1 MTDLIQRPRRLRKS
15 PALRAMFEETTLSLN
30 DLVLPIFVEEEIDD
44 YKAVEAMP
52 GVMRIPEKHLAREIE
67 RIANAGIRS
76 VMTFGISHHTD
87 ETGSDAWREDG
98 LVARMSR
105 ICKQTV
111 PEMIVMSDTCFCE
124 YTSHGHCGVLCEHG
138 VDNDATLENLGKQ
151 AVVAA
156 AAGADFI
163 APSAAM
169 DGQVQAIRQALDAA
183 GFKDTAI
190 MSYSTKFASSFYG
203 PFREAAGSA
212 LKGDRKSYQM
222 NPMNRREAIRESL
235 LDEAQGADCLMVKP
249 AGAYLDIVRELRE
262 RTELPIGAY
271 QVSGEYA
278 MIKFAALAGA
288 IDEEKVVLESLG
300 SIKRAGADLIFSYF
314 ALDLAERRFCV
325 NDHYAGFTPEPG
337 ISPLPRPIKRN
348 IPKNRRP
355 MHNPPLW
362 QVIRIG
368 IVLSHAVIPNRN
380 IIRLP
385 APAHLKLRFSDM
397 GKQKT

>member
-30 DLVLPIFVEEEIDD
+30 DLVLPICVEEEIDD
-44 YKAVEAMP
+44 YKAVQAMT
-52 GVMRIPEKHLAREIE
+52 VFMRIHEKHLAREIE

-76 VMTFGISHHTD
+76 VMTFGISHHTE
-87 ETGSDAWREDG
+87 ETGRDAWREDG

-249 AGAYLDIVRELRE
+249 AGAYLDIVRELRG

-314 ALDLAERRFCV
+314 ALDLAEKK
-325 NDHYAGFTPEPG
+325 
-337 ISPLPRPIKRN
+337 I
-348 IPKNRRP
+348 
-355 MHNPPLW
+355 
-362 QVIRIG
+362 
-368 IVLSHAVIPNRN
+368 
-380 IIRLP
+380 
-385 APAHLKLRFSDM
+385 LR
-397 GKQKT
+397 

>member
-156 AAGADFI
+156 AAGAGIYQHSTGTCWKDDLCIWIYRKRWMKAKDIRKI
-163 APSAAM
+163 AVS
-169 DGQVQAIRQALDAA
+169 
-183 GFKDTAI
+183 
-190 MSYSTKFASSFYG
+190 
-203 PFREAAGSA
+203 
-212 LKGDRKSYQM
+212 
-222 NPMNRREAIRESL
+222 
-235 LDEAQGADCLMVKP
+235 
-249 AGAYLDIVRELRE
+249 DI
-262 RTELPIGAY
+262 P
-271 QVSGEYA
+271 
-278 MIKFAALAGA
+278 
-288 IDEEKVVLESLG
+288 D
-300 SIKRAGADLIFSYF
+300 SI
-314 ALDLAERRFCV
+314 
-325 NDHYAGFTPEPG
+325 
-337 ISPLPRPIKRN
+337 
-348 IPKNRRP
+348 
-355 MHNPPLW
+355 
-362 QVIRIG
+362 
-368 IVLSHAVIPNRN
+368 
-380 IIRLP
+380 II
-385 APAHLKLRFSDM
+385 
-397 GKQKT
+397 